1 MLSHDLKEKVLMFQR
16 NEITEYNVYQK
27 LARIVKTKGQPEILE
42 KIAREELS
50 HYEFFKSV
58 SQQEVSPDQF
68 KVFIYVFMSKVLGLN
83 FGLRLMENGEQ
94 SAQDV
99 YAQLKEKSLSIEKV
113 AEDEKKHELMLLDM
127 IDEERLKYI
136 SSIILGLNDAL
147 VELTATLAGFTLAL
161 QNTKLI
167 GIVGLITGIAAAMSM
182 AASEYLSVKNEGVD
196 KNPVKAS
203 ISTGLSYV
211 FTVILL
217 VMPYFLLNN
226 IFVCLSLAI
235 GSALLIIL
243 GFTFYISVA
252 KNLDFRKRFLEM
264 AGLSLG
270 IATITFFIGMFVRN
284 FFGVS
289 V

>member
-167 GIVGLITGIAAAMSM
+167 GIVVLITGIAAAMSM

>member
-99 YAQLKEKSLSIEKV
+99 YAQLKEKSLSMEKV
-113 AEDEKKHELMLLDM
+113 AEDEKRHEFMLLDM